1 MATKAVSDPGLM
13 VIAPAFDA
21 AFYRAVY
28 TDLPAA
34 MDPFWHYRTQGW
46 REARDPAPWF
56 STAGYLQANPDVC
69 EAGLEPFAH
78 FLATGRHEGR
88 DCVASTHAPTYFA
101 ASGWR
106 PRPWRTR
113 RTGSTPTARTAG
125 APPLDEQK
133 AAAAGAFDGAFY
145 LAANPDVALA
155 GMDGFEH
162 YWTAG
167 WREGR
172 DPTPEF
178 STRDYLEANPDVA
191 ASGVHPFAHWVLAG
205 RAEGRSGRHDLGF
218 RFDVI
223 ARGRA
228 PEDRVADIRVASARI
243 RMDPPDRLRTALA
256 GLADLH
262 ITFSHDDY
270 IAHVGGL
277 QLCVRRE
284 STRVQELGLD
294 HLNIHPAAPWP
305 VTRLAEE
312 AGPLG
317 VILNGERLGVF
328 DPAALIE
335 AMPAS
340 PMGARR
346 SFAIHSLLGHS
357 PDQTA
362 DILAAAG
369 LSAGWFWLHD
379 FASLCASFHLLRNDV
394 EDCAAPPSGS
404 PACAVCG
411 YRTLRTRHLEA
422 HGRLFERLTL
432 TVAAPSRATLD
443 LWLAR
448 SDLPHAGT
456 VIIPH
461 AKLES
466 TGPVTQPSPPR
477 PLRIAHLGMPSPLK
491 GWAVFRDL
499 AETFAHDARYQFVQL
514 GGRAEPGAPVEFHK
528 VVVSEAEP
536 EAMQAAVAG
545 QDIDIAL
552 IWPLCRETFSFTA
565 YEAVAGGAAV
575 ITGPDSGNVAAFAA
589 EPGVGQVLSGEA
601 ALKAA
606 FETGAILDLAR
617 AVRRP
622 APRRLVL
629 GGLTGDLL
637 ASAR

>member
-1 MATKAVSDPGLM
+1 MAAPAVSDPGLM
-13 VIAPAFDA
+13 VIAPAFDP
-21 AFYRAVY
+21 AFYRAIY
-28 TDLPAA
+28 TDLPPD

-56 STAGYLQANPDVC
+56 STAGYLEANPDVG

-88 DCVASTHAPTYFA
+88 DCAASVHARTYLA

-113 RTGSTPTARTAG
+113 RAGSTPTARAAG

-133 AAAAGAFDGAFY
+133 AAAARAFDPAFY
-145 LAANPDVALA
+145 LAANPDVAQA

-178 STRDYLEANPDVA
+178 STRDYLEANPDVS

-205 RAEGRSGRHDLGF
+205 RAEGRTGRHDLGF

-228 PEDRVADIRVASARI
+228 PEDRVADIRVAAGRI
-243 RMDPPDRLRTALA
+243 RSDPAARLSAALA
-256 GLADLH
+256 GLSDVH

-270 IAHVGGL
+270 SAHVGGL

-284 STRVQELGLD
+284 SARVRALGLA
-294 HLNIHPAAPWP
+294 HLHIHPAAPWP
-305 VTRLAEE
+305 VTRLADEP
-312 AGPLG
+312 GPLC
-317 VILNGERLGVF
+317 VMLNGERVGVF
-328 DPAALIE
+328 DPADVAR
-335 AMPAS
+335 AMPVA
-340 PMGARR
+340 PDGARR
-346 SFAIHSLLGHS
+346 SFAIHSLLGHE
-357 PDQTA
+357 PDQTVG
-362 DILAAAG
+362 ILAAAG
-369 LSAGWFWLHD
+369 LSTGWFWLHD

-404 PACAVCG
+404 PACGVCG
-411 YRTLRTRHLEA
+411 YQSLRARHQAA
-422 HGRLFERLTL
+422 HRRLFERLTL
-432 TVAAPSRATLD
+432 TVASPSRPTLD

-456 VIIPH
+456 LILPH
-461 AKLES
+461 ATLAE
-466 TGPVTQPSPPR
+466 TGPASEPGAPR
-477 PLRIAHLGMPSPLK
+477 PLRIAHLGMPTPLK
-491 GWAVFRDL
+491 GWAVFRSL
-499 AETFAHDARYQFVQL
+499 AETFAHDGRYQFVQL

-528 VVVSEAEP
+528 VVVSETEP
-536 EAMQAAVAG
+536 EAMQAAVASNA
-545 QDIDIAL
+545 IDIAL

-575 ITGPDSGNVAAFAA
+575 IAGPDSGNVAAFAA
-589 EPGVGQVLSGEA
+589 ERGVGRVMSDEA
-601 ALKAA
+601 ALRAA
-606 FETGAILDLAR
+606 FESGAVLELAR
-617 AVRRP
+617 ANRRP
-622 APRRLVL
+622 PPRRLVL

-637 ASAR
+637 AAAG